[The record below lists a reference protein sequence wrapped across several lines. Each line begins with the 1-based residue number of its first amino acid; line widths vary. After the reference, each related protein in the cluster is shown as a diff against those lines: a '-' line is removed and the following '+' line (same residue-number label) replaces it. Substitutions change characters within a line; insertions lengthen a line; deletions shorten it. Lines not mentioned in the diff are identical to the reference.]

1 MDITIVTSGED
12 IKSTYALLVAMNFP
26 FNKKLERK
34 VKKAKRVII
43 FEKEENKVN

>member
-1 MDITIVTSGED
+1 
-12 IKSTYALLVAMNFP
+12 MNFP

-34 VKKAKRVII
+34 VKKAKRVIT